1 MKKKVFETKNGAKLF
16 IDLTNYR
23 YKTIG
28 GTPEQ
33 VKNALRCNIIGKNSI
48 AKQLASN
55 LLYIME
61 DMEGSRLFK
70 GFVSFT

>member
-1 MKKKVFETKNGAKLF
+1 MKEKVFETKSGVKLLV
-16 IDLTNYR
+16 DVKNYK
-23 YKTIG
+23 YIIIG

-33 VKNALRCNIIGKNSI
+33 VKSALRQDAIGKDPV

-61 DMEGSRLFK
+61 DMDGDRMFK
-70 GFVSFT
+70 GLVSFT

>member
-1 MKKKVFETKNGAKLF
+1 MEEKVFETKNGAKLF
-16 IDLTNYR
+16 MDLTNYR

-28 GTPEQ
+28 GTTKQ
-33 VKNALRCNIIGKNSI
+33 VKAALRQDVVGKDPV

>member
-1 MKKKVFETKNGAKLF
+1 MEEKVFETKNGAKLF

-33 VKNALRCNIIGKNSI
+33 VKNALRCDVIGKDPI
-48 AKQLASN
+48 AKQLAFN

-61 DMEGSRLFK
+61 DMDGNQMFK
-70 GFVSFT
+70 GLVSFA

>member
-1 MKKKVFETKNGAKLF
+1 MKEKIFETKNGAKLF
-16 IDLTNYR
+16 MDLHNYK
-23 YKTIG
+23 YSTIG

-33 VKNALRCNIIGKNSI
+33 VKNALRQDVIGKDPI
-48 AKQLASN
+48 AKQFASN
-55 LLYIME
+55 LLYVME